1 MFVFNTSDVLTKEE
15 LNSLVQKPE
24 LINKYIIEAV
34 NNRLVIRQLDFEN
47 KENDRMKPVLPE
59 SNNQ

>member
-1 MFVFNTSDVLTKEE
+1 VFVFNTSDVLTKEE